1 MRFLAKVYR
10 IASELNQ
17 ANTQT
22 VVDDLED
29 AYLTICGMPNR
40 NGGSSTS
47 DTGQAVIYR
56 DGWSAAES
64 RAKDTEKTWERSE
77 REFLRLVLYICRETG
92 DLGLQLS
99 DIKPEFTRKNLSNI
113 QSKAQVLAEM
123 LNNSKIHPKLA
134 FQYSGL
140 FSDPEDAYRIS
151 IEYAEEQQKKMERS
165 LRDELMEDRNGG
177 TNNADAEDPVS
188 E

>member
-1 MRFLAKVYR
+1 MIPGRRSF
-10 IASELNQ
+10 
-17 ANTQT
+17 T
-22 VVDDLED
+22 V
-29 AYLTICGMPNR
+29 M
-40 NGGSSTS
+40 GGLPL
-47 DTGQAVIYR
+47 
-56 DGWSAAES
+56 
-64 RAKDTEKTWERSE
+64 RAGPRTTEKDLGAVGTGVPAAGRCI
-77 REFLRLVLYICRETG
+77 ICRETG

-140 FSDPEDAYRIS
+140 FSDPEEAYRIS
-151 IEYAEEQQKKMERS
+151 SQYAEEQQRKMERS
-165 LRDELMEDRNGG
+165 LRDELNTNRDTNITVEERN
-177 TNNADAEDPVS
+177 NDVSVS

>member
-1 MRFLAKVYR
+1 
-10 IASELNQ
+10 
-17 ANTQT
+17 
-22 VVDDLED
+22 
-29 AYLTICGMPNR
+29 
-40 NGGSSTS
+40 
-47 DTGQAVIYR
+47 
-56 DGWSAAES
+56 
-64 RAKDTEKTWERSE
+64 
-77 REFLRLVLYICRETG
+77 
-92 DLGLQLS
+92 
-99 DIKPEFTRKNLSNI
+99 
-113 QSKAQVLAEM
+113 M

-165 LRDELMEDRNGG
+165 LRDELMADRNGG

>member
-1 MRFLAKVYR
+1 M
-10 IASELNQ
+10 E
-17 ANTQT
+17 
-22 VVDDLED
+22 
-29 AYLTICGMPNR
+29 
-40 NGGSSTS
+40 
-47 DTGQAVIYR
+47 
-56 DGWSAAES
+56 
-64 RAKDTEKTWERSE
+64 
-77 REFLRLVLYICRETG
+77 
-92 DLGLQLS
+92 LQLS

-165 LRDELMEDRNGG
+165 LRDELAAERVNG
-177 TNNADAEDPVS
+177 NNPANPQDGGGDDE
-188 E
+188 

>member
-1 MRFLAKVYR
+1 M
-10 IASELNQ
+10 
-17 ANTQT
+17 
-22 VVDDLED
+22 DDLED

-140 FSDPEDAYRIS
+140 FSDPEEAYRIS
-151 IEYAEEQQKKMERS
+151 QSYYEEQQRKMERS
-165 LRDELMEDRNGG
+165 LRDELEAGRANGD
-177 TNNADAEDPVS
+177 NAQQSKSKNEKVVYFSAHEG
-188 E
+188 